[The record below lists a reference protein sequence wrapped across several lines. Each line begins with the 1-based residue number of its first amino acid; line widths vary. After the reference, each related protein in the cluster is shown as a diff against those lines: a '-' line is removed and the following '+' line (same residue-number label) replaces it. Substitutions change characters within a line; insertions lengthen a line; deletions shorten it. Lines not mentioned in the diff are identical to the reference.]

1 MKRYLCIAGKLL
13 VLLFSLTL
21 LTFLNSCCINLFGEW
36 LASPS
41 APRWGGWLMFP
52 VILLPN
58 LLIGVLLGLAAY
70 EFPFLPVRF
79 RQLSAKQFLWI
90 LAGLLAGVLLSDMSP
105 LCDLQFW
112 MEEMLSV
119 LLGAAFPQWDCR
131 FRGYSFSSMAA
142 PDGGTFLYCAIIF
155 VGYVCFNRLTSG
167 RRYGNRY
174 AR

>member
-1 MKRYLCIAGKLL
+1 MKRYLCMAGKLL
-13 VLLFSLTL
+13 ALLLSLIL
-21 LTFLNSCCINLFGEW
+21 LTFLNSCYINLSSEWLVSVSAPGGGEW
-36 LASPS
+36 L
-41 APRWGGWLMFP
+41 
-52 VILLPN
+52 LLLGFLLLN
-58 LLIGVLLGLAAY
+58 LLIGVLLGLAVR
-70 EFPFLPVRF
+70 EFPLLPARF

-90 LAGLLAGVLLSDMSP
+90 LAGLLAGFLLFDIPPLSD
-105 LCDLQFW
+105 LYFW

-155 VGYVCFNRLTSG
+155 VGYACFNRLTSG